1 MVHTGHTE
9 GMTPLDKPEIEVRL
23 LALAARA
30 LQNRYLSHL
39 PQAAADP
46 QRAYAALGTWGGFPD
61 RRLTDGRKP
70 SILASPKRMIL
81 WDNNIAVEEA

>member
-1 MVHTGHTE
+1 
-9 GMTPLDKPEIEVRL
+9 MTPLDKPEIEVQL

-46 QRAYAALGTWGGFPD
+46 QQAYAALRTWEVSLPV
-61 RRLTDGRKP
+61 
-70 SILASPKRMIL
+70 A
-81 WDNNIAVEEA
+81 

>member
-1 MVHTGHTE
+1 
-9 GMTPLDKPEIEVRL
+9 MTPLDKPESEVQL

-46 QRAYAALGTWGGFPD
+46 QQAYAVLRTREVPLPVA
-61 RRLTDGRKP
+61 
-70 SILASPKRMIL
+70 
-81 WDNNIAVEEA
+81 